1 MQPLNRKQIKAG
13 QQTQSGSRKK
23 TGSIRAVTG
32 ESWNNR
38 FIIIAVGVVV
48 AAAVLIAALA
58 FVSRQPGEAVETL
71 GNEHIALVDAEHA
84 SYNSNPSTSSV

>member
-1 MQPLNRKQIKAG
+1 M
-13 QQTQSGSRKK
+13 
-23 TGSIRAVTG
+23 
-32 ESWNNR
+32 
-38 FIIIAVGVVV
+38 